1 MRVPGFFPAQEE
13 QLSATSDQA
22 PPALPAVGDA
32 AAQLLYTL
40 IAQQPFFAGLNP
52 RLLQLLAE
60 AALEVRF
67 AAGEEIFHEGS
78 AANRFYLIL
87 EGKVVLESEQAERR
101 DFPIQMLRPGDDLGW
116 AWLFPPYLF
125 HLSAR
130 ALVPTRAILF
140 YGTRLREQCEQDHEL
155 GFQLMQRIA
164 EVLIQQLQTTR
175 QRLVAA
181 AARTDTRLPPSGVPG
196 A

>member
-1 MRVPGFFPAQEE
+1 MKTPASFTPSLD
-13 QLSATSDQA
+13 QLPKASALPTPSATGPETA
-22 PPALPAVGDA
+22 GPPS
-32 AAQLLYTL
+32 LYTL

-52 RLLQLLAE
+52 RQLQLLTE

-67 AAGEEIFHEGS
+67 EKGEEIFHEGS

-87 EGKVVLESEQAERR
+87 DGKVMLESEQVDRR
-101 DFPIQMLRPGDDLGW
+101 NFPIQMLWPGDDLGW

-130 ALVPTRAILF
+130 AVVPTRAILF

-164 EVLIQQLQTTR
+164 EVLIQQLQATR
-175 QRLVAA
+175 QRLVEA
-181 AARTDTRLPPSGVPG
+181 AARTDTPI
-196 A
+196 